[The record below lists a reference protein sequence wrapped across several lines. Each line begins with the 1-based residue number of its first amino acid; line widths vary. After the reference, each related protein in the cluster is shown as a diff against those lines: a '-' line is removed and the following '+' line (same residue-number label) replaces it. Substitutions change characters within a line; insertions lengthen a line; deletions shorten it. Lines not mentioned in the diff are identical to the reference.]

1 MDTLIVLASLV
12 LVIGITSLG
21 IVLFGK
27 DGKDGKA
34 LKALGAIC
42 FVPLIAV
49 LVGGCM
55 SMPDAGYVKFWVICC
70 LMMLFASIIFASG
83 LTEK

>member
-12 LVIGITSLG
+12 AVIGITSLG

-27 DGKDGKA
+27 DGKA
-34 LKALGAIC
+34 LKAAGVVC
-42 FVPLIAV
+42 FVPFTVV

-55 SMPDAGYVKFWVICC
+55 SMPDAGYVKFLVICC

-83 LTEK
+83 LTEE

>member
-12 LVIGITSLG
+12 AVIGITSLG

-27 DGKDGKA
+27 DGKA
-34 LKALGAIC
+34 LKAAGVVC
-42 FVPLIAV
+42 FVPFAVV

-55 SMPDAGYVKFWVICC
+55 AMPDAGYVKFWVICC
-70 LMMLFASIIFASG
+70 IMMLFASITFASG
-83 LTEK
+83 FNEE

>member
-27 DGKDGKA
+27 DSKA
-34 LKALGAIC
+34 LKAAGVAC
-42 FVPLIAV
+42 FVPFVFIA
-49 LVGGCM
+49 VGGCFT
-55 SMPDAGYVKFWVICC
+55 MPDAGYVKFWVICC
-70 LMMLFASIIFASG
+70 LMMLFASITIASG
-83 LTEK
+83 LTEE

>member
-12 LVIGITSLG
+12 AVIGITSLG
-21 IVLFGK
+21 IILFSK
-27 DGKDGKA
+27 DSKA
-34 LKALGAIC
+34 LKAVGVVC
-42 FVPLIAV
+42 FVPLIVV

-70 LMMLFASIIFASG
+70 LMMLFVSIIFASG

>member
-1 MDTLIVLASLV
+1 MDTIIVLASLV

-21 IVLFGK
+21 IILAQK
-27 DGKDGKA
+27 DSKA
-34 LKALGAIC
+34 LKALGVIC
-42 FVPLIAV
+42 FVPLIAT

-83 LTEK
+83 LTEE

>member
-12 LVIGITSLG
+12 AVIGITSLG
-21 IVLFGK
+21 IMLAQK
-27 DGKDGKA
+27 DSKA
-34 LKALGAIC
+34 LKALGVVC
-42 FVPLIAV
+42 LVPFIAV

-55 SMPDAGYVKFWVICC
+55 SMPDTGYVKFWVICC

>member
-1 MDTLIVLASLV
+1 MEVLTILAALV
-12 LVIGITSLG
+12 AIIGITSLG
-21 IVLFGK
+21 IVLF
-27 DGKDGKA
+27 GKDGKA

-42 FVPLIAV
+42 FVPLITV

-70 LMMLFASIIFASG
+70 LMMLFASIIFAGG
-83 LTEK
+83 LTEE

>member
-1 MDTLIVLASLV
+1 MDTLIVLASLA
-12 LVIGITSLG
+12 VIVGITSLG
-21 IVLFGK
+21 IVLF
-27 DGKDGKA
+27 GKDGKA